1 MAGNQVAEVIRLAG
15 VAPFL
20 DHHIEAGGTQAGK
33 LFERLQNEGQI
44 GVDRRRAMDQLDGR
58 QAGLG
63 QNAGNTIAMQ
73 VELRGCEKSAATDMS
88 LV

>member
-1 MAGNQVAEVIRLAG
+1 
-15 VAPFL
+15 
-20 DHHIEAGGTQAGK
+20 
-33 LFERLQNEGQI
+33 
-44 GVDRRRAMDQLDGR
+44 MDQLDGR